1 MSVRIGM
8 FLLAGLLVAPL
19 LVIPEAASAQ
29 SPRATPTPRVMVR
42 DPFGVP
48 AGKEETV
55 LKIVAGGVK
64 DARAL
69 TIRQADFASAAG
81 SREEVKA
88 LLAGARNSLTKGA
101 KLQAQRNLDDAI
113 KAYQKSIEDYESVGC
128 DVWRPGELAYA
139 YVRLGMARW
148 RRDVGSK
155 KEAIDAFRTARTID
169 PRVDVS
175 EPEFDSVEV
184 AIFKKAAPGKP
195 PLPNPPSKGFF
206 DLARVMGLDG
216 IVEVRA
222 VKGVLSLRVHR
233 ILPNNVRSV
242 KIASKGVGLDTA
254 SRNQLDA
261 ALGFEKPALVAV
273 ATPPPTPTPTATP
286 TPAPTALAVA
296 ATPRPTPTPRPAAIA
311 MATPPPRATP
321 MPGPFSSW
329 MTQTEGGS
337 TPTPTPTPK
346 PTPVVVAVATPAP
359 TPAPASRVAAT
370 PRPTATPITVA
381 RADATPPRPSSTP
394 APRRGIRPSD
404 LLIGNDSWASVVG
417 GTDHRAAVYTGTT
430 GYTEVPSGEGAAAQA
445 RIWLVMRKAWA
456 VSASAGAMQRAYLIP
471 GVAEE
476 KVQSGMAEEGT
487 LYVLRSDDEE
497 GRWWIGGGASYV
509 HEAGFESTG
518 GVEAVPEVTRIS
530 PSIAGVAQYPLLQ
543 RLTVRARATAGVGLE
558 MATGAE
564 FGDGVGYDVGGEVS
578 AVFAVTR
585 RVRLVGGAG
594 GRRLYTEFP
603 DKKSSIEARRAAWLG
618 IEAGF

>member
-1 MSVRIGM
+1 MI
-8 FLLAGLLVAPL
+8 FLAGLLVAPL
-19 LVIPEAASAQ
+19 VTSEVANAQ
-29 SPRATPTPRVMVR
+29 SARATPTPRVMVR

-64 DARAL
+64 DASAL

-81 SREEVKA
+81 SREEVKT
-88 LLAGARNSLTKGA
+88 LLAGARNGLTKGA

-113 KAYQKSIEDYESVGC
+113 KAYEKAIADYESVGC

-169 PRVDVS
+169 PKVDVS

-184 AIFKKAAPGKP
+184 AIFQKAAPGKP
-195 PLPNPPSKGFF
+195 PLPNPPGEGFF
-206 DLARVMGLDG
+206 NLARVMGLDG

-222 VKGVLSLRVHR
+222 DKGVLSLRVHR

-242 KIASKGVGLDTA
+242 KVASKAVGLDTA
-254 SRNQLDA
+254 SRKQLSA
-261 ALGFEKPALVAV
+261 ALGFETPPIAVAV
-273 ATPPPTPTPTATP
+273 ASPPPTPVPTPTATP
-286 TPAPTALAVA
+286 TPTPAPT
-296 ATPRPTPTPRPAAIA
+296 AIA
-311 MATPPPRATP
+311 MATPRPGPTP
-321 MPGPFSSW
+321 TPGPFLNWMSS
-329 MTQTEGGS
+329 TDGGS
-337 TPTPTPTPK
+337 TPTPTPRPTATPMA
-346 PTPVVVAVATPAP
+346 VAMATPAP
-359 TPAPASRVAAT
+359 TATPSPRAVAT
-370 PRPTATPITVA
+370 PRPAATPVTVA
-381 RADATPPRPSSTP
+381 RAPATPRPASTP

-430 GYTEVPSGEGAAAQA
+430 GYIEVPSGEGAAAQA
-445 RIWLVMRKAWA
+445 RLWFVMRRAWA
-456 VSASAGAMQRAYLIP
+456 ISASAGAMQRAYLIP
-471 GVAEE
+471 GVTDERV
-476 KVQSGMAEEGT
+476 KSGMAEEAS
-487 LYVLRSDDEE
+487 LFVLRSDDEE

-509 HEAGFESTG
+509 HEAGFETTG
-518 GVEAVPEVTRIS
+518 GIAAVPEVTRIS

-594 GRRLYTEFP
+594 GRRLYTEYP